1 VTRVLTPIAWLLAPG
16 TAAAQAISAAPAE
29 PRAAAAPVVL
39 EHLEAP
45 KEIAL
50 GTMALRVWAVLRQE
64 GGSASITGADLRFGE
79 GADAQSVP
87 LDAVDGAFDS
97 PVEEAV
103 GTVDT
108 YTWVQ
113 DGQHRWELSATT
125 ELGAP
130 AVVSRGT
137 IRVKSRI
144 STPDL
149 LLFDARGTAQPWI
162 GSGAGGFAPSDP
174 LESGL
179 PAFAPCLTDAD
190 RDGLVD
196 FVAPSEH
203 GRVRIWKNRGSGR
216 FEVLRTLEI
225 GREAVCAAFG
235 DLDADGRADLV
246 TATARQT
253 LEVRRGLSDDPDFA
267 ASLTLAPEH
276 LALTDLTG
284 DGRAE
289 ICLALLGLA
298 AGEIQVWTEAENG
311 SYTPGLRLEAPP
323 EGRGRI
329 RQLVPGRDG
338 KGLLV
343 VAEEGGQAVLESW
356 VPPADTKTVSVPEC
370 RARYRVPGEPVQV
383 VAGRFSQETRWAA
396 AVREG
401 PGAALYGIREP
412 AELVVLAVLPGVPD
426 AVGVLDLDGD
436 GDDDLVTGGNELRLW
451 INVRG
456 EELREAGE
464 SPYLLDSPVV
474 ALACGNLDE
483 RGS

>member
-1 VTRVLTPIAWLLAPG
+1 VTRILTLIAALLLPC
-16 TAAAQAISAAPAE
+16 AAFAQAISGAPAE
-29 PRAAAAPVVL
+29 PRGSAAAVVL
-39 EHLEAP
+39 DHFEAP

-64 GGSASITGADLRFGE
+64 GGAASITGAEMRFGD
-79 GADAQSVP
+79 GDDAQAVP
-87 LDAVDGAFDS
+87 MEALDGAFDS
-97 PVEEAV
+97 PIEEAV

-108 YTWVQ
+108 YSWVQ
-113 DGQHRWELSATT
+113 DGQHKWELSATT
-125 ELGAP
+125 DVGAP
-130 AVVSRGT
+130 AVVSRGV
-137 IRVKSRI
+137 IRVKGRI

-162 GSGAGGFAPSDP
+162 GSGAGGFAPSGE

-179 PAFAPCLTDAD
+179 PAFAPCLTDWD
-190 RDGLVD
+190 KDGLVD
-196 FVAPSEH
+196 IVGPTEH

-216 FEVLRTLEI
+216 FEAVRTLEI
-225 GREAVCAAFG
+225 GRETVCGVFG
-235 DLDADGRADLV
+235 DVDGDGRADLV

-253 LEVRRGLSDDPDFA
+253 LEVRRALADDPDFA
-267 ASLTLAPEH
+267 TSLTLAPEH
-276 LALTDLTG
+276 LALADLTG

-289 ICLALLGLA
+289 ICVALLGLSQ
-298 AGEIQVWTEAENG
+298 GEIQVWTEGENG
-311 SYTPGLRLEAPP
+311 FWAPSHRLEAPP

-329 RQLVPGRDG
+329 RQLVPGRG
-338 KGLLV
+338 GSGLLV
-343 VAEEGGQAVLESW
+343 VSEIPGEAMLESW
-356 VPPADTKTVSVPEC
+356 VPPADTKAVSVPVC

-383 VAGRFSQETRWAA
+383 VAGRFSEETRWAA

-412 AELVVLAVLPGVPD
+412 AELVVLGTLEEVPE

-436 GDDDLVTGGNELRLW
+436 GDDDLVTGGSELRLW